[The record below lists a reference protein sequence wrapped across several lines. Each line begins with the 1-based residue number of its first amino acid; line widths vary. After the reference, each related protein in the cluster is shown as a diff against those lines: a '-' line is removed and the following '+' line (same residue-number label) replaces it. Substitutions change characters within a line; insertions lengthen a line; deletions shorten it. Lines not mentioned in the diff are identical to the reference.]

1 VLASLFKSAIIRLG
15 LCASGLGWF
24 ALSGVR
30 VNFRDVLKPIGL
42 EPHFQSTMQ
51 NLVGIWLSLLASLA
65 VIGVAGVKL
74 SRYGDIIA
82 EKSGLSRG
90 WVGLILLA
98 TVTSLPELVTG
109 LTSVTVAQVPDIAVG
124 DIMGSC
130 VFNLLIIVVLDFLY
144 RKESVYTRARQ
155 GNVLSAGYGIALIG
169 FAGFNLL
176 LYRDGTIPPIGHVGL
191 YTPVIL
197 LLYLLAMRSLYR
209 YEQAKLSE
217 YVEDRVELHP
227 EMSLKQA
234 IQGYVMASVAVVAA
248 GIWLPFIAKDLAAAM
263 AWEQSFVGTLFV
275 AAVTSA
281 PEVVVTV
288 AALRMGA
295 VDLAIGNLFGSNL
308 FNIAILAIDDLAY
321 LPGPLLADVSLTHAT
336 SAFSAMMMSGLA
348 VVGLVLRPVSRVFR
362 TVSWISLLLLVIYLL
377 NIWFLYLHG

>member
-1 VLASLFKSAIIRLG
+1 MQDLA
-15 LCASGLGWF
+15 
-24 ALSGVR
+24 V
-30 VNFRDVLKPIGL
+30 
-42 EPHFQSTMQ
+42 
-51 NLVGIWLSLLASLA
+51 IWLSLLACLA

-109 LTSVTVAQVPDIAVG
+109 LSSVTVARVPDIAVG

-155 GNVLSAGYGIALIG
+155 GNVLAAGYGIALIG

-176 LYRDGTIPPIGHVGL
+176 LYHAGTVPALGHVGL
-191 YTPVIL
+191 YTPLIL

-209 YEQAKLSE
+209 HERAQLSE
-217 YVEDRVELHP
+217 YVEERVEQHP
-227 EMSLKQA
+227 DMSLKQA
-234 IQGYVMASVAVVAA
+234 VQGYVLAAIAVVAA
-248 GIWLPFIAKDLAAAM
+248 GIWLPFIAADLATAM

-308 FNIAILAIDDLAY
+308 FNIAILAVDDLFY
-321 LPGPLLADVSLTHAT
+321 LPGPLLADVSLVHAT

-348 VVGLVLRPVSRVFR
+348 VVGLVLRPVSRVLR

-377 NIWFLYLHG
+377 NTWFLYLHG

>member
-1 VLASLFKSAIIRLG
+1 MHELA
-15 LCASGLGWF
+15 
-24 ALSGVR
+24 V
-30 VNFRDVLKPIGL
+30 
-42 EPHFQSTMQ
+42 
-51 NLVGIWLSLLASLA
+51 IWLSLAACLT
-65 VIGVAGVKL
+65 VIGVAGVRL

-98 TVTSLPELVTG
+98 TVTSLPEMVTG
-109 LTSVTVAQVPDIAVG
+109 LSAVTIAKAPDIAVG
-124 DIMGSC
+124 DILGSC
-130 VFNLLIIVVLDFLY
+130 VFNLLIIVLLDFLY

-176 LYRDGTIPPIGHVGL
+176 LYRDVAFPSIGHVGL

-209 YEQAKLSE
+209 YEQAQVSE
-217 YVEDRVELHP
+217 YVEERADLYP
-227 EMSLKQA
+227 DMSLKQA
-234 IQGYVMASVAVVAA
+234 IRGYVMAAVAVVAA
-248 GIWLPFIAKDLAAAM
+248 GIWLPFIATDLAEVM

-275 AAVTSA
+275 AAITSA

-308 FNIAILAIDDLAY
+308 FNIVLLAIDDLAY
-321 LPGPLLADVSLTHAT
+321 LPGPLFADVSISHAA

-348 VVGLVLRPVSRVFR
+348 VVGLVLRPQSRVLR
-362 TVSWISLLLLVIYLL
+362 SVSWISVLLLVVYLL
-377 NIWFLYLHG
+377 NTLFLYLYGH

>member
-1 VLASLFKSAIIRLG
+1 
-15 LCASGLGWF
+15 
-24 ALSGVR
+24 
-30 VNFRDVLKPIGL
+30 
-42 EPHFQSTMQ
+42 MQ
-51 NLVGIWLSLLASLA
+51 NIALIWISLLVCLA
-65 VIGVAGVKL
+65 VIGVAGVQL

-82 EKSGLSRG
+82 EKSGMSRG
-90 WVGLILLA
+90 WVGLVLLA

-109 LTSVTVAQVPDIAVG
+109 LSSVTIAGVPDIAVG
-124 DIMGSC
+124 DVMGSC
-130 VFNLLIIVVLDFLY
+130 VFNLLIIVVLDVLY

-176 LYRDGTIPPIGHVGL
+176 LYRAGTVPSFGHVGL

-197 LLYLLAMRSLYR
+197 LLYVLAMRSLYR
-209 YEQAKLSE
+209 YEQAQISE
-217 YVEDRVELHP
+217 YVEDRVERHP
-227 EMSLKQA
+227 DVSLQQA
-234 IQGYVMASVAVVAA
+234 VQGYALASVVVVGA
-248 GIWLPFIAKDLAAAM
+248 GVWLPFIARDLAEAM
-263 AWEQSFVGTLFV
+263 AWGQSFVGTLFV

-308 FNIAILAIDDLAY
+308 FNIVILALDDLAY
-321 LPGPLLADVSLTHAT
+321 LPGPLFAHVSITHAT

-348 VVGLVLRPVSRVFR
+348 VVGLVLRPQSRVFR
-362 TVSWISLLLLVIYLL
+362 TVSWISLLLLVVYLL
-377 NIWFLYLHG
+377 NALFLYLHGH

>member
-1 VLASLFKSAIIRLG
+1 MH
-15 LCASGLGWF
+15 
-24 ALSGVR
+24 
-30 VNFRDVLKPIGL
+30 D
-42 EPHFQSTMQ
+42 
-51 NLVGIWLSLLASLA
+51 LVVIWLSLAACLA
-65 VIGVAGVKL
+65 VIGVAGVRL

-82 EKSGLSRG
+82 EKSGMSRG

-109 LTSVTVAQVPDIAVG
+109 ISAVTVANVPDIAVG
-124 DIMGSC
+124 DILGSC
-130 VFNLLIIVVLDFLY
+130 VFNLLIIVLLDFLY
-144 RKESVYTRARQ
+144 RKESIYTRARQ

-169 FAGFNLL
+169 FVGFNLL
-176 LYRDGTIPPIGHVGL
+176 LYDAGTIPSIGHVGI

-209 YEQAKLSE
+209 YEQAQVSE
-217 YVEDRVELHP
+217 YVEDRVELYP
-227 EMSLKQA
+227 DTSLKQA
-234 IQGYVMASVAVVAA
+234 VKGYVIAAVAVVAA
-248 GIWLPFIAKDLAAAM
+248 GIWLPFIARNLAAVM

-275 AAVTSA
+275 AAITSA

-348 VVGLVLRPVSRVFR
+348 VVGLVLRPTSRVLR
-362 TVSWISLLLLVIYLL
+362 SVSWISLMVLVVYLL
-377 NIWFLYLHG
+377 NTLFLYLYGH

>member
-1 VLASLFKSAIIRLG
+1 MRDLA
-15 LCASGLGWF
+15 
-24 ALSGVR
+24 V
-30 VNFRDVLKPIGL
+30 
-42 EPHFQSTMQ
+42 
-51 NLVGIWLSLLASLA
+51 IWLSLTACLA
-65 VIGVAGVKL
+65 VIGVAGVRL

-109 LTSVTVAQVPDIAVG
+109 LSAVTVAQVPDIAVG

-130 VFNLLIIVVLDFLY
+130 VFNLLIIVLLDFLY

-176 LYRDGTIPPIGHVGL
+176 LYQAGMIPSIGHVGL

-209 YEQAKLSE
+209 YEQAQVSE
-217 YVEDRVELHP
+217 YVEDRVELYP
-227 EMSLKQA
+227 DTSLKQA
-234 IQGYVMASVAVVAA
+234 VQGYAIAAAAVVAA
-248 GIWLPFIAKDLAAAM
+248 GAWLPFIAKDLAVVM

-275 AAVTSA
+275 AAITSA

-308 FNIAILAIDDLAY
+308 FNVAILAIDDLAY
-321 LPGPLLADVSLTHAT
+321 LPGPLFADVSISHAA

-348 VVGLVLRPVSRVFR
+348 VVGLVLRPQSRVLR
-362 TVSWISLLLLVIYLL
+362 SVSWISVLLLVVYLFNTL
-377 NIWFLYLHG
+377 FLYLYGH

>member
-1 VLASLFKSAIIRLG
+1 
-15 LCASGLGWF
+15 
-24 ALSGVR
+24 
-30 VNFRDVLKPIGL
+30 
-42 EPHFQSTMQ
+42 MQ
-51 NLVGIWLSLLASLA
+51 NLAVIWLSLSACLA
-65 VIGVAGVKL
+65 VIGFAGVRL

-82 EKSGLSRG
+82 EKSGMSRG

-109 LTSVTVAQVPDIAVG
+109 LSAVTVANSPDIAVG

-130 VFNLLIIVVLDFLY
+130 VFNLLIIVALDFLY
-144 RKESVYTRARQ
+144 RKESIYTRAHQ
-155 GNVLSAGYGIALIG
+155 GNVLSAGYGVALIG

-176 LYRDGTIPPIGHVGL
+176 LYRGGTFPAIGHVGL

-209 YEQAKLSE
+209 YEQAQVSA
-217 YVEDRVELHP
+217 YVEERAERYPDT
-227 EMSLKQA
+227 SLAQA
-234 IQGYVMASVAVVAA
+234 VQGYVMAALAVVAA
-248 GIWLPFIAKDLAAAM
+248 GIWLPFVARDLAAIM
-263 AWEQSFVGTLFV
+263 AWEQSFVGTLLV
-275 AAVTSA
+275 AAITSA

-288 AALRMGA
+288 AALRMGQ

-308 FNIAILAIDDLAY
+308 FNIALLAIDDLAY
-321 LPGPLLADVSLTHAT
+321 LPGPLFADVSISHAA

-348 VVGLVLRPVSRVFR
+348 VVGLVLRPQSRVFR

-377 NIWFLYLHG
+377 NSLFLYLYGH

>member
-1 VLASLFKSAIIRLG
+1 
-15 LCASGLGWF
+15 
-24 ALSGVR
+24 
-30 VNFRDVLKPIGL
+30 
-42 EPHFQSTMQ
+42 MQ
-51 NLVGIWLSLLASLA
+51 NLAVIWISLLACLA
-65 VIGVAGVKL
+65 VIGVAGVRL

-109 LTSVTVAQVPDIAVG
+109 LSAVTVANVPEIAVG

-144 RKESVYTRARQ
+144 RKESVYTRAHQ

-176 LYRDGTIPPIGHVGL
+176 LYREGAIPSIGHVGL

-209 YEQAKLSE
+209 YEQAQVSE
-217 YVEDRVELHP
+217 YVEDRVELYP
-227 EMSLKQA
+227 DTSLKQA
-234 IQGYVMASVAVVAA
+234 VQGYSIAAVAIVAA
-248 GIWLPFIAKDLAAAM
+248 GIWLPFIARDLASLM
-263 AWEQSFVGTLFV
+263 VWEQSFVGTLFV
-275 AAVTSA
+275 AVITSA
-281 PEVVVTV
+281 PEVAVTV

-321 LPGPLLADVSLTHAT
+321 LPGPLFADVSVSHAA

-348 VVGLVLRPVSRVFR
+348 VVGLVLRPPSRVFR

-377 NIWFLYLHG
+377 NMLFLYLYGH

>member
-1 VLASLFKSAIIRLG
+1 
-15 LCASGLGWF
+15 
-24 ALSGVR
+24 
-30 VNFRDVLKPIGL
+30 
-42 EPHFQSTMQ
+42 MQ
-51 NLVGIWLSLLASLA
+51 NIALIWISLLVCLA
-65 VIGVAGVKL
+65 VIGVAGVQL

-82 EKSGLSRG
+82 EKSGMSRG

-109 LTSVTVAQVPDIAVG
+109 LSSVTIAGVPDIAVG
-124 DIMGSC
+124 DVMGSC
-130 VFNLLIIVVLDFLY
+130 VFNLLIIVVLDVLY

-176 LYRDGTIPPIGHVGL
+176 LYRAGTVPSFGHVGL

-197 LLYLLAMRSLYR
+197 LLYVLAMRSLYR
-209 YEQAKLSE
+209 YEQAQISE
-217 YVEDRVELHP
+217 YVEDRVERHP
-227 EMSLKQA
+227 DVSLQQA
-234 IQGYVMASVAVVAA
+234 VQGYALASVVVVGA
-248 GIWLPFIAKDLAAAM
+248 GVWLPFIARDLAEAM
-263 AWEQSFVGTLFV
+263 AWGQSFVGTLFV

-288 AALRMGA
+288 AALRIGA

-321 LPGPLLADVSLTHAT
+321 LPGPLFADVSISHAA

-348 VVGLVLRPVSRVFR
+348 VVGLILRPVSRILR
-362 TVSWISLLLLVIYLL
+362 MASWVSLLLFAIYFL
-377 NIWFLYLHG
+377 NVLFLYLYGH

>member
-1 VLASLFKSAIIRLG
+1 
-15 LCASGLGWF
+15 
-24 ALSGVR
+24 
-30 VNFRDVLKPIGL
+30 
-42 EPHFQSTMQ
+42 MQ
-51 NLVGIWLSLLASLA
+51 ERFTIWLSLLASLA
-65 VIGVAGVKL
+65 VIGVAGVRL

-109 LTSVTVAQVPDIAVG
+109 LAAVTVANVPDIAVG

-130 VFNLLIIVVLDFLY
+130 VFNLLIIVLLDFLY
-144 RKESVYTRARQ
+144 RKESIYTRAHQ

-176 LYRDGTIPPIGHVGL
+176 LYREGAIPAIGHVGL

-209 YEQAKLSE
+209 YEQSQVSE
-217 YVEDRVELHP
+217 FVEERAELYP
-227 EMSLKQA
+227 GVSLKQA
-234 IQGYVMASVAVVAA
+234 VQGYTLAAVAVVAA
-248 GIWLPFIAKDLAAAM
+248 GIWLPFIAKDLATTM

-321 LPGPLLADVSLTHAT
+321 LPGPLFADVSISHAA

-348 VVGLVLRPVSRVFR
+348 VVGLVMRPTSRVLR
-362 TVSWISLLLLVIYLL
+362 SVSWISVLLLVIYLL
-377 NIWFLYLHG
+377 NALFLYLYGH

>member
-1 VLASLFKSAIIRLG
+1 
-15 LCASGLGWF
+15 
-24 ALSGVR
+24 
-30 VNFRDVLKPIGL
+30 
-42 EPHFQSTMQ
+42 MQ
-51 NLVGIWLSLLASLA
+51 NLAFIWLSLLAVLA
-65 VIGVAGVKL
+65 VIGVAGVRL
-74 SRYGDIIA
+74 SRFSDIIA
-82 EKSGLSRG
+82 EKSGMSRG

-109 LTSVTVAQVPDIAVG
+109 LSAVTVANVPDIAVG

-130 VFNLLIIVVLDFLY
+130 VFNLLIIVLLDFLY

-155 GNVLSAGYGIALIG
+155 GNVLAAGYGIALIG

-176 LYRDGTIPPIGHVGL
+176 LYRAGAMPALGHVGL

-209 YEQAKLSE
+209 YEKAQVSE

-227 EMSLKQA
+227 DISLKQA
-234 IQGYVMASVAVVAA
+234 VQGYVLAAVAVMAA
-248 GIWLPFIAKDLAAAM
+248 GIWLPFIARDLAAVM
-263 AWEQSFVGTLFV
+263 AWQQSFVGTLFV
-275 AAVTSA
+275 AAITSA

-336 SAFSAMMMSGLA
+336 SAISAMMMSGLA
-348 VVGLVLRPVSRVFR
+348 VVGLVLRPASRVLR

-377 NIWFLYLHG
+377 NTWFLYLYG

>member
-1 VLASLFKSAIIRLG
+1 MHG
-15 LCASGLGWF
+15 L
-24 ALSGVR
+24 V
-30 VNFRDVLKPIGL
+30 I
-42 EPHFQSTMQ
+42 
-51 NLVGIWLSLLASLA
+51 IWLSLAVCLA
-65 VIGVAGVKL
+65 VIGVAGVRL

-82 EKSGLSRG
+82 EKSGMSRG

-109 LTSVTVAQVPDIAVG
+109 LSAVTVALAPDIAVG
-124 DIMGSC
+124 DILGSC

-144 RKESVYTRARQ
+144 RKESIYTRARQ

-169 FAGFNLL
+169 FVGLNLL
-176 LYRDGTIPPIGHVGL
+176 LYRDGTFPSIGHVGL
-191 YTPVIL
+191 YAPLIL

-209 YEQAKLSE
+209 YEQEQVSE
-217 YVEDRVELHP
+217 YVEDRAELYP
-227 EMSLKQA
+227 DTSLKQA
-234 IQGYVMASVAVVAA
+234 VRGYVMAAMAVVAA
-248 GIWLPFIAKDLAAAM
+248 GIWLPFIAKDLAVVM

-275 AAVTSA
+275 AAITSA
-281 PEVVVTV
+281 PELVVTV

-308 FNIAILAIDDLAY
+308 FNIAILAIDDFAY

-348 VVGLVLRPVSRVFR
+348 VVGLVLRPQSRVFR

-377 NIWFLYLHG
+377 NTLFLYLYGH

>member
-1 VLASLFKSAIIRLG
+1 
-15 LCASGLGWF
+15 
-24 ALSGVR
+24 
-30 VNFRDVLKPIGL
+30 
-42 EPHFQSTMQ
+42 MQ
-51 NLVGIWLSLLASLA
+51 NLAFIWLSLLAVLA
-65 VIGVAGVKL
+65 VIGVAGVRL
-74 SRYGDIIA
+74 SRFSDIIA
-82 EKSGLSRG
+82 EKSGMSRG

-109 LTSVTVAQVPDIAVG
+109 LSAVTVANVPDIAVG

-130 VFNLLIIVVLDFLY
+130 VFNLLIIVLLDFLY
-144 RKESVYTRARQ
+144 RKESVYARARQ

-176 LYRDGTIPPIGHVGL
+176 LYRAGAMPALGHVGL

-209 YEQAKLSE
+209 YEKAQVSE
-217 YVEDRVELHP
+217 YVEDRVGLHP
-227 EMSLKQA
+227 DISLKQA
-234 IQGYVMASVAVVAA
+234 VQGYVLAAVAVMAA
-248 GIWLPFIAKDLAAAM
+248 GIWLPFIARDLAAVM
-263 AWEQSFVGTLFV
+263 AWQQSFVGTLFV
-275 AAVTSA
+275 AAITSA

-336 SAFSAMMMSGLA
+336 SAISAMMMSGLA
-348 VVGLVLRPVSRVFR
+348 VVGLVLRPASRVLR

-377 NIWFLYLHG
+377 NTWFLYLYG